1 MHCFSAEGSRS
12 ESGQAIALT
21 VCCLAAVC
29 DFPGSAVDVSAIRAT
44 HRHRQSTADT
54 VALAGAIGSRIKI
67 GVAILLFSLT
77 VPAAAAR
84 LPHSPQPRLHVTDKL
99 LLGIVVAGRAGDAI
113 STHQFLMAGDKES
126 SLPHWVVCTQSRMW
140 TYSMAVA
147 AGQMV
152 VSRLLLR
159 HHQLRVART
168 LELIHAAFIW
178 DTVIHNELLL
188 AHHDGKSH

>member
-12 ESGQAIALT
+12 ESGQAFVLT
-21 VCCLAAVC
+21 VFCLAAVC
-29 DFPGSAVDVSAIRAT
+29 GFVGSVVDVSAIRAAR
-44 HRHRQSTADT
+44 RHPQNTADAA
-54 VALAGAIGSRIKI
+54 ALAGAIGSRIKI

-84 LPHSPQPRLHVTDKL
+84 IPDAPQPRVPLTDKL

-126 SLPHWVVCTQSRMW
+126 SLPNWVVCTQSRMW

-147 AGQMV
+147 AGQV
-152 VSRLLLR
+152 VISRLLLR
-159 HHQLRVART
+159 HRQVRIART
-168 LELIHAAFIW
+168 LEVMHAAFIW
-178 DTVIHNELLL
+178 DTVVHNKLLL
-188 AHHDGKSH
+188 AHHDIKVH